1 MNKNAKSPLD
11 VFNELED
18 STITVSIKSSDE
30 SKQYKLSFGDYSREL
45 ENKGNGIFV
54 KELNRELP
62 YKLVIKDED
71 ERIELTIKPLLK
83 EVINGKIYYYELKWA
98 FINDRTLLVEI
109 ADTNEKRA
117 LGLMYRDYLPE
128 DTGMLFILDR
138 ETRTSFWMKNMLISL
153 DMIWINS
160 DGKIVHITKNAQPC
174 KDDIEACTY
183 QPDEPAKYVLEV
195 NAGYTDKYDIKEG
208 DYVELKHLTR
218 SLLEP

>member
-1 MNKNAKSPLD
+1 
-11 VFNELED
+11 
-18 STITVSIKSSDE
+18 
-30 SKQYKLSFGDYSREL
+30 
-45 ENKGNGIFV
+45 
-54 KELNRELP
+54 LNRELP

-83 EVINGKIYYYELKWA
+83 EVINDNIYYYELRRA
-98 FINDRTLLVEI
+98 FIDDRILLVEI

-128 DTGMLFILDR
+128 DAGMFFILDR
-138 ETRTSFWMKNMLISL
+138 EARTSFWMKNMLISL

-218 SLLEP
+218 SLFEP